1 MKKQILFVDD
11 EPNFLEGLRRMLRSQ
26 CEVWDMSFVSNAYT
40 AFDKISKTGF
50 DAIVVDV
57 KMPCMD
63 GFELLAKIRGTEW
76 TKDIPVLVL
85 TGSNESHL
93 KRQALDLGATDL
105 LNKPVV
111 KEDLEARIN
120 SMLRLKSYQDRI
132 ISQNLLLE
140 RKVKERTLELE
151 ESRLDIIWRLGKIA
165 EFRDAGVGNHIIRVG
180 YYCKIIAESLGMNRD
195 FVDTLF
201 LTSPLH
207 DIGKIGIPDSIL
219 LKQGKLTPEEY
230 DIMKQHSVIGAEIL
244 RQDNKGMESFPAL
257 HEMQSHSMNKM
268 DNNPLLET
276 ASTIALTHHERW
288 GGMGYPSGLK
298 GEEIPLQSRIVG
310 LMDVFDSLCSV
321 RPYKPAYSEGE
332 SLKIIKNE
340 VGKHFDPYVYAA
352 FEKSIDEL
360 RSIRVQF
367 TDEKC
372 IYSENV
378 K

>member
-40 AFDKISKTGF
+40 AFDQISNTGF

-76 TKDIPVLVL
+76 TKDIPVLIL

-132 ISQNLLLE
+132 TSQNLLLE
-140 RKVKERTLELE
+140 RKVKERTKELE
-151 ESRLDIIWRLGKIA
+151 QSRLDIIWRLGKIA
-165 EFRDAGVGNHIIRVG
+165 EFRDEGVGNHIIRVG
-180 YYCKIIAESLGMNRD
+180 YYCQVIAEALGMDSD

-207 DIGKIGIPDSIL
+207 DIGKIGIPDSVL
-219 LKQGKLTPEEY
+219 LKQGKLTSEEY
-230 DIMKQHSVIGAEIL
+230 DIMKRHCAIGAEIL
-244 RQDNKGMESFPAL
+244 RQDYKSLGSFPAL
-257 HEMQSHSMNKM
+257 REMQSYLMNKT

-276 ASTIALTHHERW
+276 ATTIALTHHERW
-288 GGMGYPSGLK
+288 DGMGYPNGLS
-298 GEEIPLQSRIVG
+298 GEEIPLQSRIVA
-310 LMDVFDSLCSV
+310 LVDVFDSLCSV
-321 RPYKPAYSEGE
+321 RPYKPAYSESK
-332 SLKIIKNE
+332 SLAIVSNE
-340 VGKHFDPYVYAA
+340 IGKHFDPFVYVA
-352 FEKSIDEL
+352 FEKSIDKL
-360 RSIRVQF
+360 RSIRIQF
-367 TDEKC
+367 SDKPC
-372 IYSENV
+372 SYSGDIT
-378 K
+378 